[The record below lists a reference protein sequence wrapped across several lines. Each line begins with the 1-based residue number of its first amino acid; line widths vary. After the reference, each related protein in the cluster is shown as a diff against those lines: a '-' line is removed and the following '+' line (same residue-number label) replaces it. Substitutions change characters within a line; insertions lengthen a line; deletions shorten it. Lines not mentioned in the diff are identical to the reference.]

1 MDNIQKQKIEVL
13 AEKFM
18 LLDEKSK
25 QFVAGYMSARIE
37 AAEEI
42 RQLKEELKAI
52 KAS

>member
-1 MDNIQKQKIEVL
+1 METKKIEIL

-18 LLDEKSK
+18 SLDEKSK